1 MLDERVY
8 TIPLRRAKSAPR
20 WKRSK
25 RAILEIRLFLLRHTK
40 AEGIILDSSIN
51 EKIWERGAKKPPS
64 KIRVKVAENEDGIIE
79 AKLVEG
85 ES

>member
-1 MLDERVY
+1 MSEEQIY
-8 TIPLRRAKSAPR
+8 TIPLKKAKNAPR

-25 RAILEIRLFLLRHTK
+25 RAVTEVKNYLARHTK
-40 AEGIILDSSIN
+40 AEEILIDPSIN

-64 KIRVKVAENEDGIIE
+64 NIRIKVTEVEDGKIE

-85 ES
+85 QS